1 MRILRGVR
9 VPKQQFIIQLITERF
24 LTYMCLCSM
33 VHHLTSDIESV
44 MGPNCTL
51 VLETARLVYQV
62 AKSVPTDYNCTCI
75 DRYMYV
81 YMCVYHRS
89 EMVSQTGMEKF
100 VCVLNS
106 VV

>member
-1 MRILRGVR
+1 
-9 VPKQQFIIQLITERF
+9 
-24 LTYMCLCSM
+24 MCLCSM

-62 AKSVPTDYNCTCI
+62 AKSAPTDYNCTCI

-89 EMVSQTGMEKF
+89 EMVSQSGMEKF

-106 VV
+106 AQQYGTALQSIIYANFQVQGI